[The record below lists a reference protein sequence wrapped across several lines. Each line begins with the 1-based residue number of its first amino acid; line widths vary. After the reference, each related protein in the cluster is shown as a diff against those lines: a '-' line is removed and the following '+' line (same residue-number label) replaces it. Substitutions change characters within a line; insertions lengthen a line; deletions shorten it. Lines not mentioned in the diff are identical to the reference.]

1 MSLGRVI
8 VLLGGASSER
18 RVSVASARNVV
29 GAIEGAVPWFVA
41 PEGAVHAIDVDELA
55 AHARPFEEDFVPR
68 RAAFAASWQAALAHV
83 AAEDVIFLAFHGGEG
98 ENGVI
103 QAELEARGLAFT
115 GSGSKASAAAFDK
128 ARAKAI
134 VSAAGVQVAPAS
146 VVGATRD
153 AAGTATTRER
163 GHDTVREA
171 LAALLAAHGRVV
183 VKPVADGSSTGLH
196 HLASTSQLDEVA
208 TAVSASGVS
217 YLVEP
222 FVVGTELTI
231 GVIDTDEGPIAL
243 CASEVRLDPGR
254 AFDFQGKYLG
264 KGTQEITP
272 AEVAPEIARAAQ
284 RVAVAAHR
292 ALGCEGYTRTDV
304 IAGAHGITFLE
315 TNTLPGLTSAS
326 FIPQQLAH
334 AGRPMREFVADQLA
348 RARARRDRR

>member
-1 MSLGRVI
+1 MSSPSVI
-8 VLLGGASSER
+8 VLFGGASSER

-29 GAIEGAVPWFVA
+29 AAIDGPRPWFVTS
-41 PEGAVHAIDVDELA
+41 EGRVHEVDATELS
-55 AHARPFEEDFVPR
+55 AHTRPFEEDFVPR
-68 RAAFAASWQAALAHV
+68 RAPLATSLHAALDLV
-83 AAEDVIFLAFHGGEG
+83 GGDDVLFLAFHGGEG

-128 ARAKAI
+128 ARAKEI
-134 VSAAGVQVAPAS
+134 VSAAGVRVAPAAIVSGSES
-146 VVGATRD
+146 VVT
-153 AAGTATTRER
+153 TA
-163 GHDTVREA
+163 
-171 LAALLAAHGRVV
+171 LSALLAEHGRVV

-196 HLASTSQLDEVA
+196 HLAAAAQLDEVA
-208 TAVSASGVS
+208 AAVSASGVP

-222 FVVGTELTI
+222 FVTGTELTI
-231 GVIDTDEGPIAL
+231 GVVDSDEGPIAL

-264 KGTQEITP
+264 RGTQELTP
-272 AEVAPEIARAAQ
+272 AEVAPEIATEAR

-304 IAGAHGITFLE
+304 IAGTHGITFLE

-334 AGRPMREFVADQLA
+334 AGRSLRDFVADQLA
-348 RARARRDRR
+348 HGRARRARLAR

>member
-41 PEGAVHAIDVDELA
+41 PEGAVHSIDVDELA

-68 RAAFAASWQAALAHV
+68 RAAHAPSLHAALDSV
-83 AAEDVIFLAFHGGEG
+83 SGQDVIFLAFHGGEG

-153 AAGTATTRER
+153 AASTAMTRER
-163 GHDTVREA
+163 AHDTVREA

-196 HLASTSQLDEVA
+196 HLASVSQLDEVA
-208 TAVSASGVS
+208 MAVSASGVS

-264 KGTQEITP
+264 KGTREITP
-272 AEVAPEIARAAQ
+272 AEVAPEIAAEAQ

-304 IAGAHGITFLE
+304 IAGTHGITFLE